1 MDNGDIIAWPTFV
14 VEAGV
19 SESLPRLRQD
29 TSWWFAN
36 SAGMVGIVLLWAVAG
51 HAKTG
56 TFGDSSG
63 VSDCSFASSADSG
76 VAEFDG
82 SVLAGGIPWTW
93 LG

>member
-1 MDNGDIIAWPTFV
+1 MFLNHSPDYDKIRVGGLPT
-14 VEAGV
+14 
-19 SESLPRLRQD
+19 QQ
-29 TSWWFAN
+29 
-36 SAGMVGIVLLWAVAG
+36 GMVGIVLLWAVAG